1 MPQLDLAQLFASV
14 ARSAAQDRPYLNDLD
29 DVGDGDAGDN
39 YHANMQLVADTLQQ
53 QLQGDR
59 GDVGQALLAASKV
72 LRSDGRGATA
82 PIYASWLAD
91 AGQQLLG
98 RTGLSVTDL
107 LPLLE
112 GLLRGAQG
120 NTGTLPQGSGGLLDA
135 LVPGVLGYLDAKRR
149 GASDTDAL
157 LDALT
162 GARQGTFGTRRQS
175 PPVPSFGERDTR
187 GQIDPGAAGI
197 GSMFEGLL
205 RGLMQQSPA
214 QTQPDSRAQPPSRPQ
229 QSQPPLTPGRV
240 PYKSQDGGVDV

>member
-39 YHANMQLVADTLQQ
+39 YHANMQLVADTLQR
-53 QLQGDR
+53 QLQGGR
-59 GDVGQALLAASKV
+59 GDVGQALLSASQA
-72 LRSDGRGATA
+72 LRSDGKGATA
-82 PIYASWLAD
+82 PIYAAGLAD
-91 AGQQLLG
+91 AGRELLG
-98 RTGLSVTDL
+98 RTGLSLTDL

-120 NTGTLPQGSGGLLDA
+120 TTGSLPQGSGGLLDA

-149 GASDTDAL
+149 GASDADAL

-162 GARQGTFGTRRQS
+162 GARQGTYSTRRQS
-175 PPVPSFGERDTR
+175 PQVPSFGQRDTT

-197 GSMFEGLL
+197 GSLFEGLL
-205 RGLMQQSPA
+205 RGLMQQQSQP
-214 QTQPDSRAQPPSRPQ
+214 QTQPDPAARPQ
-229 QSQPPLTPGRV
+229 QERPPTPGRV
-240 PYKSQDGGVDV
+240 PYKPQGGIDV